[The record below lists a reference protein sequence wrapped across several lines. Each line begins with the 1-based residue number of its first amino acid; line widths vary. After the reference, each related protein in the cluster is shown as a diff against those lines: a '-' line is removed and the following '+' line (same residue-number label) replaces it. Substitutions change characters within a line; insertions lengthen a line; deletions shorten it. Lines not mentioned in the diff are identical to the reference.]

1 MINKKSKNKIVEK
14 DVAVVKVIA
23 YVVLSVMSILAIAP
37 FVILLSASFSSE
49 ASLAK
54 DGYGFFPTEF
64 STAAWEYL
72 WQARGVIFKA
82 YGLTIVVTALGTVL
96 SVFISSMF
104 AYGLI
109 QRLKI
114 NKALMVMLVITM
126 IFSGGMVSSYYV
138 WAQWFNIR
146 NTFMA
151 LVFPNLLT
159 SAFTIILI
167 MSYYKSSIPSELL
180 EAARIDGAGE
190 FRIYFNVILPLSV
203 PILATVALMQALRY
217 WNNWTNG
224 YYFIDG
230 RHTDLYTIQHL
241 LNQMNQEITF
251 LQSNPNF
258 QLQAG
263 TELPQSAVRM
273 AIAFIGVLP
282 IIVSFPFFQKYFAK
296 GLTLGGVKG

>member
-203 PILATVALMQALRY
+203 PILATVALMQAL
-217 WNNWTNG
+217 
-224 YYFIDG
+224 
-230 RHTDLYTIQHL
+230 LY
-241 LNQMNQEITF
+241 
-251 LQSNPNF
+251 
-258 QLQAG
+258 
-263 TELPQSAVRM
+263 
-273 AIAFIGVLP
+273 
-282 IIVSFPFFQKYFAK
+282 
-296 GLTLGGVKG
+296 

>member
-23 YVVLSVMSILAIAP
+23 YVVLSVMSILARAP

-203 PILATVALMQALRY
+203 PILATVALMQALLY

-224 YYFIDG
+224 YYFIYG

-296 GLTLGGVKG
+296 GLMLGGVKG